1 MTVNLDNLFAL
12 KGAIASGEFDPEGK
26 LIACK
31 GDFFL
36 EHSELIDLMGTAN
49 GIMKKMVVQ
58 MEAMTRDEHHAES
71 DIPIQGWAVS
81 TGEHAICV
89 MGNVGVFVDTGLTN
103 FKLVFRALGKEAGV
117 I

>member
-1 MTVNLDNLFAL
+1 MTVNLDHLSAL
-12 KGAIASGEFDPEGK
+12 KGAIAAGEFDPEGK

-36 EHSELIDLMGTAN
+36 EQSELIDLMGTAN
-49 GIMKKMVVQ
+49 AIMKKIVVQ
-58 MEAMTRDEHHAES
+58 MEAMARDEKHAES
-71 DIPIQGWAVS
+71 DIPVHGWAVS

-89 MGNVGVFVDTGLTN
+89 MGNVGVFVNTGLTN
-103 FKLVFRALGKEAGV
+103 FKMVCRTLGKEAGV

>member
-26 LIACK
+26 LIAYK

-36 EHSELIDLMGTAN
+36 EHSELIDLVGTAN
-49 GIMKKMVVQ
+49 AIMKKMVVQ
-58 MEAMTRDEHHAES
+58 MEAMAQDEPHDES
-71 DIPIQGWAVS
+71 DIPIHGWAVS

-89 MGNVGVFVDTGLTN
+89 MGNVGVFVNTGLTN
-103 FKLVFRALGKEAGV
+103 FKRVCRALGKEAGV